1 MPCQEGSCRFQGV
14 HSVAFRVYD
23 KEVARLGLIRL
34 CWELPVNGLSD
45 PCPEA
50 WLTQRRAGDRWAHRG
65 HSAVRWAGVR
75 RVAAPVAVVAAASA
89 VGAAIPP
96 DSLIGGRA
104 RFDLLIRCLMRL
116 GTRPATSSWNGSWS
130 GVVGSAS
137 HGDMNI
143 DSVAV
148 TDADELTP
156 EGFDVF
162 AQHPRRWNARPGQF
176 HRRQVTSL

>member
-1 MPCQEGSCRFQGV
+1 MPIVRSQRRFQGV
-14 HSVAFRVYD
+14 HNAALQVYD
-23 KEVARLGLIRL
+23 KEVAGLGLIRL
-34 CWELPVNGLSD
+34 CWEPPVSGLSV
-45 PCPEA
+45 PCREA

-65 HSAVRWAGVR
+65 HSAVRAACVR
-75 RVAAPVAVVAAASA
+75 WVAAPVAVAAASA

-96 DSLIGGRA
+96 DSVIGGRA

-116 GTRPATSSWNGSWS
+116 GTWPATSSWNGSWF
-130 GVVGSAS
+130 GVAGSAS
-137 HGDMNI
+137 HGDMTI

-156 EGFDVF
+156 EDFEVF
-162 AQHPRRWNARPGQF
+162 VQHPRRWNGRPGQL